1 MGWML
6 NKQPVKLIKRKEK
19 DMMTRWFYD
28 IEPVFTEFSRLR
40 NELDRQFDISQPLA
54 NIRSVPRGTF
64 PPINVQE
71 GKDGV
76 SIQAYIPGVDPKK
89 VEVIFEANALTIKGE
104 RETECAGKNV
114 PESSCHRNERF
125 TGAFSRIVSLP
136 EGLDP
141 EKIDAHCKDGV
152 MKITISKMEE
162 KKPKQIS
169 VKVE

>member
-1 MGWML
+1 L
-6 NKQPVKLIKRKEK
+6 RKEK
-19 DMMTRWFYD
+19 KMMTRWFYD
-28 IEPVFTEFSRLR
+28 MEPAFTNFSRFR
-40 NELDRQFDISQPLA
+40 DELDRQFDIGMPLA

-71 GKDGV
+71 EKDGV
-76 SIQAYIPGVDPKK
+76 CIQAYVPGVDPKK

-104 RETECAGKNV
+104 RETECDTEKDSPAA
-114 PESSCHRNERF
+114 SCHRSERF

-141 EKIDAHCKDGV
+141 EKIEAHCKDGV
-152 MKITISKMEE
+152 MKIRIAKMEE
-162 KKPKQIS
+162 KKPKQIT